1 MTIED
6 IRDEMSQKTRTLEPL
21 GKTLVFRFDDE
32 SMLIDGTGEK
42 NVVSLVSG
50 ETVEA
55 DCSVRMSM
63 ETFLKLRR
71 REIKPLMA
79 VASGKI
85 KVEGDLSI
93 AAKLKRLI

>member
-6 IRDEMSQKTRTLEPL
+6 IRDEMSQKTRTLAPL
-21 GKTLVFRFDDE
+21 GKTLIIHLDDE

-42 NVVSLVSG
+42 NVVSLASG

-55 DCSVRMSM
+55 DCCVRMSM
-63 ETFLKLRR
+63 ETCLKLRR
-71 REIKPLMA
+71 REIKPFMA
-79 VASGKI
+79 MASGKI

-93 AAKLKRLI
+93 AARLKMLI

>member
-21 GKTLVFRFDDE
+21 GKTLIFHLDDE

-50 ETVEA
+50 KTVEA

-63 ETFLKLRR
+63 KTFLKLRR
-71 REIKPLMA
+71 REIRPFMA
-79 VASGKI
+79 TASGKI

>member
-6 IRDEMSQKTRTLEPL
+6 IRDEMSQKTCTLEPL
-21 GKTLVFRFDDE
+21 GKTLVFHFDDE

-50 ETVEA
+50 ESVEA
-55 DCSVRMSM
+55 DCSVRMST

-71 REIKPLMA
+71 REIKPFMA
-79 VASGKI
+79 IASGKI

-93 AAKLKRLI
+93 AAMLKRLL

>member
-6 IRDEMSQKTRTLEPL
+6 IRDEMSQKTLILEPL
-21 GKTLVFRFDDE
+21 GKKLIFHLDDE

-63 ETFLKLRR
+63 ETWLKLRR
-71 REIKPLMA
+71 GEIRPFMA
-79 VASGKI
+79 TASGMI
-85 KVEGDLSI
+85 KVEGDLFI
-93 AAKLKRLI
+93 AARLKRLI